1 MSHDKTVGWTTTYN
15 IVYGSEDYIIMPF
28 LVLMWGLVFRTK
40 VAACPMLLPWK
51 YPLSILMHFLSSYV
65 GLFINSCHCVLN
77 CLIFLQFT

>member
-40 VAACPMLLPWK
+40 VAACPMLLPC
-51 YPLSILMHFLSSYV
+51 M
-65 GLFINSCHCVLN
+65 
-77 CLIFLQFT
+77 LIRRSTLYQY